1 MINVDKR
8 RNMFFRFSIFF
19 ILFIFSILCYFSD
32 YFHFFYH
39 FLFFLFCS
47 MKFFGGKDAPLR
59 RDTLKDY
66 ETLVQIRSSE
76 EFPPWQS
83 LFQYVLAA
91 LIYGV
96 YRTWRLN
103 RKHKSLQKFDIQKS
117 QRSQPAYNLTR
128 TNKDCFKMIWEY
140 LCILSLVQYS
150 SLREPPSRS
159 TSRSRSRRCASCQ
172 QREENV

>member
-1 MINVDKR
+1 
-8 RNMFFRFSIFF
+8 MFYLVYFIYFFLFFSVFPI
-19 ILFIFSILCYFSD
+19 IFIFSII
-32 YFHFFYH
+32 FF
-39 FLFFLFCS
+39 FFLFCF

-96 YRTWRLN
+96 YRTWRFN

-159 TSRSRSRRCASCQ
+159 TSRSRRWASCQ